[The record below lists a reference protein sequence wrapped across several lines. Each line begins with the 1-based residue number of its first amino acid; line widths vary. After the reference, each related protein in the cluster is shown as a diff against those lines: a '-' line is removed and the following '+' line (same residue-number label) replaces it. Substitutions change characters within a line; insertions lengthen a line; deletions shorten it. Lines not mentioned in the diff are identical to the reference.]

1 MATLKDKINRILGNN
16 VRLLLPSYWW
26 KRAFGLVI
34 DKIEEVENA
43 ASGNG
48 ITIVSSEEELN
59 TLDLPNG
66 SVASVNG
73 VKKMKFSECYQLS
86 SADNDLE
93 IEDLVK
99 KLTIVKEIGVNFPL
113 PTFTTEYDATYR
125 IYNLNENQISGSVF
139 ILIDGVDY
147 RVIYTTE
154 TDREEFLIKSQSD
167 IDRINDILGSGDF
180 YYTELENNGLGSE
193 NVKIIDT
200 TFYVVSD
207 SISAT
212 AYIKGDSWERLAKE
226 SDLVGIED
234 DVNEKIEDAVG
245 AVVFYVDTNGGQLD
259 DEYIAANAEQYKRL
273 RKSDGMLANRPVY
286 VKNYDGFLT
295 AQMVVI
301 DAYKKVGL
309 IFETYEGRRLS
320 VTIFPNGTYS
330 DIADASSS
338 SGVEQIIFYATES
351 DAFPLTDAQIAHN
364 VESMQKQRTAFLNDT
379 PVSFLI
385 SVNSDAHQLCE
396 PAAFYSP
403 SNNTA
408 IPVLFYIMGGG
419 YYQFAVTCNW
429 DGTATVEDV
438 NWIDAELSDTSK
450 NPVQNKVIKAYV
462 DEKVANSGGGS
473 SVDVD
478 TELSNTS
485 TNPVQNKVI
494 TETISAIDARVDDIE
509 YFLEHSNLTL
519 TIKSN
524 QSSDATIS
532 AVKASIKYENKT
544 VESGSG
550 IIELPSFTTITITF
564 PNVEGYKT
572 PEPIT
577 FDTIGHPIS
586 YTAIYETELVNIN
599 LSAWDASSVSGQVIT
614 INGKDY
620 TWSDTTI
627 SHKVAFG
634 TEYWVYA
641 NDKNGYTT
649 KGKKFIASQVSRDVE
664 IVYNAM
670 EGSFITIDQNIADPT
685 TRVSGDIGG
694 EHIQLIRNN
703 SHRYLGKYTADGT
716 MTVCQLDDEDSN
728 YYSDGSS
735 ALLDGSQGDVFM
747 KLPKFFYTVHERR
760 PDVYSIGFYYGD
772 NAPSNEWV
780 EWRGDELIGVFKTND
795 AARSTAVRSSYGLSK
810 DEYSRKAA
818 ARGNGYSLIKWKHNG
833 IIAALYFAFYG
844 NTNSQEVIGIGLEA
858 GNRNCG
864 STASLG
870 MSDTS
875 VSEEAINLWGLENWW
890 GAGYEFFE
898 NVIYYYDTHI
908 WKITE
913 DDGTVR
919 ERKSTI
925 NGGFLGQ
932 CYIDFHLDFG
942 IECLDSKA
950 SYSATT
956 GYCDRY
962 AHYVSSA
969 NERPVLRGVLDTSG
983 TGLLGMHTDYS
994 SSASVTG
1001 NYFGGSRICFKG
1013 TILTNNDSTAFKALT
1028 PIN

>member
-1 MATLKDKINRILGNN
+1 MKKEINRTLGNSL
-16 VRLLLPSYWW
+16 RCILPSFWW
-26 KRAFGLVI
+26 KRLLGKMV
-34 DKIEEVENA
+34 DKIESVEATAKSATQKVSSISGELRELTNDITSLSTDVDRKLSNKQDTLYSGNNIKTINGKSILGYGDIQIGDIQIEDYIKTVTSKEALDDLEVRAGTIATVVSVDTSESATELSMSTCYKIPAEKYGDYSFYNKLTPIRKVA
-43 ASGNG
+43 IHVPSVNNSGRHWIELIKGNSNDGKLYIIYDNGRVGYNIGTSVIRDLLVSDGQLIQSNIDALNDLLNSNDYRYYSTGASGG
-48 ITIVSSEEELN
+48 FDSWSDVEACRDSW
-59 TLDLPNG
+59 
-66 SVASVNG
+66 
-73 VKKMKFSECYQLS
+73 VK
-86 SADNDLE
+86 
-93 IEDLVK
+93 
-99 KLTIVKEIGVNFPL
+99 
-113 PTFTTEYDATYR
+113 R
-125 IYNLNENQISGSVF
+125 ISL
-139 ILIDGVDY
+139 
-147 RVIYTTE
+147 
-154 TDREEFLIKSQSD
+154 
-167 IDRINDILGSGDF
+167 
-180 YYTELENNGLGSE
+180 
-193 NVKIIDT
+193 
-200 TFYVVSD
+200 VSD
-207 SISAT
+207 S
-212 AYIKGDSWERLAKE
+212 YIKEEDWIRLLKEGD
-226 SDLVGIED
+226 
-234 DVNEKIEDAVG
+234 
-245 AVVFYVDTNGGQLD
+245 
-259 DEYIAANAEQYKRL
+259 
-273 RKSDGMLANRPVY
+273 
-286 VKNYDGFLT
+286 
-295 AQMVVI
+295 
-301 DAYKKVGL
+301 
-309 IFETYEGRRLS
+309 
-320 VTIFPNGTYS
+320 VT
-330 DIADASSS
+330 
-338 SGVEQIIFYATES
+338 
-351 DAFPLTDAQIAHN
+351 
-364 VESMQKQRTAFLNDT
+364 
-379 PVSFLI
+379 
-385 SVNSDAHQLCE
+385 
-396 PAAFYSP
+396 
-403 SNNTA
+403 
-408 IPVLFYIMGGG
+408 
-419 YYQFAVTCNW
+419 
-429 DGTATVEDV
+429 
-438 NWIDAELSDTSK
+438 
-450 NPVQNKVIKAYV
+450 
-462 DEKVANSGGGS
+462 GGGS

-509 YFLEHSNLTL
+509 DFLEQGSNLTL

-550 IIELPSFTTITITF
+550 IIGLPAFTTITITF

-577 FDTIGHPIS
+577 FDTNGHPTS

-649 KGKKFIASQVSRDVE
+649 KGEKFIASQVSRDVE

-780 EWRGDELIGVFKTND
+780 EWRGDELIGVFKTNEN
-795 AARSTAVRSSYGLSK
+795 ARSAAVRSSYGLSK
-810 DEYSRKAA
+810 DDYSERAA

-875 VSEEAINLWGLENWW
+875 ASEEAINLWGLENWW

-913 DDGTVR
+913 DDGAVR
-919 ERKSTI
+919 EREATR
-925 NGGFLGQ
+925 NGSFLGK

-942 IECLDSKA
+942 IERSDSNG

-956 GYCDRY
+956 GYCDDY
-962 AHYVSSA
+962 SHYTSGVK
-969 NERPVLRGVLDTSG
+969 ERPVLRGNLGTSQ
-983 TGLLGMHTDYS
+983 TGLLGMFTDHS
-994 SSASVTG
+994 SSDSVIG

>member
-1 MATLKDKINRILGNN
+1 MLTLKDKINRILGNN

-26 KRAFGLVI
+26 KRAFGLVVDEV
-34 DKIEEVENA
+34 DKVEQK
-43 ASGNG
+43 
-48 ITIVSSEEELN
+48 VN
-59 TLDLPNG
+59 TKVDKSYLDNKVDKVEG
-66 SVASVNG
+66 
-73 VKKMKFSECYQLS
+73 KQLS
-86 SADNDLE
+86 T
-93 IEDLVK
+93 ED
-99 KLTIVKEIGVNFPL
+99 
-113 PTFTTEYDATYR
+113 FTTDLKT
-125 IYNLNENQISGSVF
+125 
-139 ILIDGVDY
+139 
-147 RVIYTTE
+147 
-154 TDREEFLIKSQSD
+154 K
-167 IDRINDILGSGDF
+167 
-180 YYTELENNGLGSE
+180 LEN
-193 NVKIIDT
+193 
-200 TFYVVSD
+200 
-207 SISAT
+207 
-212 AYIKGDSWERLAKE
+212 
-226 SDLVGIED
+226 
-234 DVNEKIEDAVG
+234 
-245 AVVFYVDTNGGQLD
+245 
-259 DEYIAANAEQYKRL
+259 
-273 RKSDGMLANRPVY
+273 
-286 VKNYDGFLT
+286 LT
-295 AQMVVI
+295 AGGEGVV
-301 DAYKKVGL
+301 DSEL
-309 IFETYEGRRLS
+309 
-320 VTIFPNGTYS
+320 
-330 DIADASSS
+330 SSS
-338 SGVEQIIFYATES
+338 
-351 DAFPLTDAQIAHN
+351 
-364 VESMQKQRTAFLNDT
+364 
-379 PVSFLI
+379 
-385 SVNSDAHQLCE
+385 
-396 PAAFYSP
+396 
-403 SNNTA
+403 
-408 IPVLFYIMGGG
+408 
-419 YYQFAVTCNW
+419 
-429 DGTATVEDV
+429 
-438 NWIDAELSDTSK
+438 
-450 NPVQNKVIKAYV
+450 
-462 DEKVANSGGGS
+462 
-473 SVDVD
+473 
-478 TELSNTS
+478 S

-509 YFLEHSNLTL
+509 DFLEQGSNLTL

-550 IIELPSFTTITITF
+550 IIGLPAFTTITITF

-577 FDTIGHPIS
+577 FDTNGHPIS
-586 YTAIYETELVNIN
+586 YTVIYETELVNIN
-599 LSAWDASSVSGQVIT
+599 LSAWDGSSVSGQVIT

-620 TWSDTTI
+620 TWGDTTI

-649 KGKKFIASQVSRDVE
+649 KGEKFIASQVSRNVD

-780 EWRGDELIGVFKTND
+780 EWRGDELIGVFKTNTY
-795 AARSTAVRSSYGLSK
+795 ARSAAVPSSYGLSK

-875 VSEEAINLWGLENWW
+875 ASEEAINLWGLENWW

-919 ERKSTI
+919 ERKSTL
-925 NGGFLGQ
+925 NSGFLGQ

-942 IECLDSKA
+942 IERSDSKV
-950 SYSATT
+950 SYSDTT
-956 GYCDRY
+956 GYCDGY
-962 AHYVSSA
+962 FHWAFLDS
-969 NERPVLRGVLDTSG
+969 ERPVLRGGLSRSER
-983 TGLLGMHTDYS
+983 GLLGMHTAYS
-994 SSASVTG
+994 SSDSVTG